1 MTIVSLVSVKG
12 GVGKSTLT
20 ASLAT
25 AVSRRLGG
33 HRVAAID
40 LDPQNSL
47 SWHLGLGN
55 RRSLGLL
62 NRASAG
68 TPAPSPVLSAATG
81 VRCIAFG
88 DGDDAQ
94 HHALED
100 RLAGNPRWL
109 SELVSF
115 DDEALI
121 TFIDTPSGLSVFQ
134 QHAIA
139 NSQIVL
145 TIMQPDAASY
155 ATMLDMQHSL
165 NRHAGQANCF
175 HVLNKYNS
183 RDPLAVDS
191 VEILRKHFGERLAPS
206 FINHDEGV
214 REAFALQQTSLEHAP
229 HSQASHDIDQ
239 LGRWL
244 LERLREG
251 VRR

>member
-25 AVSRRLGG
+25 AVARRLGG

-40 LDPQNSL
+40 LDPQNNL
-47 SWHLGLGN
+47 SWHLGLGS
-55 RRSLGLL
+55 RRSQGLV
-62 NRASAG
+62 NCASDAAAAP
-68 TPAPSPVLSAATG
+68 TPVVSEANG

-88 DGDDAQ
+88 DGVGRQVQAF
-94 HHALED
+94 ED
-100 RLAGNPRWL
+100 RLAGNPSWL
-109 SELVSF
+109 TEQVSR
-115 DDEALI
+115 DRESMI

-145 TIMQPDAASY
+145 TILQPDAASY
-155 ATMLDMQHSL
+155 ATLPDMQHSL
-165 NRHAGQANCF
+165 NRHTVPANCYF
-175 HVLNKYNS
+175 VLNKYDP
-183 RDPLAVDS
+183 RDAFAIDS
-191 VEILRKHFGERLAPS
+191 AALLRGHFGERLAPIFVS
-206 FINHDEGV
+206 RDEGI
-214 REAFALQQTSLEHAP
+214 REALALQVTSLEHDP

-244 LERLREG
+244 LERLK
-251 VRR
+251 VASRR